1 MKSLLTIFT
10 LLLLL
15 PVLAMAED
23 NDQETHAQGYV
34 FAAPGK
40 LRSSSTLHFGGGAEF
55 DLYKG
60 LGFSTDIGY
69 ISNPQCM
76 GRGFGILSP
85 NVRFAF
91 TNANDSKLVP
101 YITGGYSLLF
111 RSSSANSYNFGGGID
126 YWFHDKAALKVE
138 FRDHVWRY
146 SSYSTYHIWQIRMG
160 FSFR

>member
-1 MKSLLTIFT
+1 MKSLLTIFA

-15 PVLAMAED
+15 PVLAMGEE
-23 NDQETHAQGYV
+23 NDSEINAQGYA

-40 LRSSSTLHFGGGAEF
+40 FHRSATLHFGGGAEF

-69 ISNPQCM
+69 ISNPRYM
-76 GRGFGILSP
+76 GEGFGILSP
-85 NVRFAF
+85 NARYAF
-91 TNANDSKLVP
+91 TNANNSKLVP
-101 YITGGYSLLF
+101 YVTGGYSLLF
-111 RSSSANSYNFGGGID
+111 QSGTANAFNFGGGID

-160 FSFR
+160 ISLK